1 MNRTKLT
8 IGSLVYSQM
17 QLDTYVLVL
26 NEEEGNMKLP
36 IVIGT
41 YEAQAIA
48 IALEAMTP
56 GRPFTHDLFVNFA
69 LAHNIRIIE
78 VEIVKFE
85 EGVFSSELTCESDKG
100 IIRIDARTSDAISLA
115 IRFKCPIYVKEEVM
129 ERAGIIS
136 SSFEI
141 IDEDTDNEEIAEEED
156 KEPDLSKYDKEELEK
171 FLQKA
176 IKIENYE
183 LASKLRDELK
193 NRD

>member
-1 MNRTKLT
+1 
-8 IGSLVYSQM
+8 M